1 MTILKIEARLVY
13 KQHFEVPTYSRITFV
28 QPKKKRKKSKVASI
42 VTATLVIFNL
52 SMYNC
57 YGNLFLLI
65 NFSDPY
71 RSKLRRLDL
80 KNTNI
85 TNSGFNLLVKHNL
98 RELRMHN
105 CLYLTDDILSELNS
119 HSHNLVELSIEP
131 AAGVLPAYLPSLKG
145 MIDTKTPPFLGNYMD
160 DIGIFK

>member
-1 MTILKIEARLVY
+1 MGDKIV
-13 KQHFEVPTYSRITFV
+13 
-28 QPKKKRKKSKVASI
+28 KSKNLCCQPVVFTRCSLLI
-42 VTATLVIFNL
+42 NLKFN
-52 SMYNC
+52 
-57 YGNLFLLI
+57 NLFLLI
-65 NFSDPY
+65 HFSDPY

-145 MIDTKTPPFLGNYMD
+145 MTDSIRGRPTF
-160 DIGIFK
+160 F

>member
-1 MTILKIEARLVY
+1 M
-13 KQHFEVPTYSRITFV
+13 
-28 QPKKKRKKSKVASI
+28 
-42 VTATLVIFNL
+42 
-52 SMYNC
+52 
-57 YGNLFLLI
+57 FLLI
-65 NFSDPY
+65 HFSDPY

-145 MIDTKTPPFLGNYMD
+145 MIDSKPNLFMYRMYLGIYPRVNP
-160 DIGIFK
+160 GHFIFWKLLGSVLDEVKNWAAFEKIKCFKI

>member
-1 MTILKIEARLVY
+1 MI
-13 KQHFEVPTYSRITFV
+13 FEKEIGEKSRITFV
-28 QPKKKRKKSKVASI
+28 QPKKKRGKKVKLRLQLLLPQLYL
-42 VTATLVIFNL
+42 TLLCTTN
-52 SMYNC
+52 
-57 YGNLFLLI
+57 GNLFLLI

-145 MIDTKTPPFLGNYMD
+145 MIDNISLVVEV
-160 DIGIFK
+160 

>member
-1 MTILKIEARLVY
+1 MSLGTLPQVYDFLKKER
-13 KQHFEVPTYSRITFV
+13 KKSRITFV
-28 QPKKKRKKSKVASI
+28 LPKKKREKKVKLRPQLLLPQLYL
-42 VTATLVIFNL
+42 TLLCTTN
-52 SMYNC
+52 
-57 YGNLFLLI
+57 GNLFLLI

-145 MIDTKTPPFLGNYMD
+145 MTDNDVCK
-160 DIGIFK
+160 

>member
-1 MTILKIEARLVY
+1 MI
-13 KQHFEVPTYSRITFV
+13 FEKRGKKSRITFV

-42 VTATLVIFNL
+42 VTATLLCTTN
-52 SMYNC
+52 
-57 YGNLFLLI
+57 GNLFLLI

-145 MIDTKTPPFLGNYMD
+145 MTDNDVCK
-160 DIGIFK
+160 

>member
-1 MTILKIEARLVY
+1 MGQKKVYFSRALILNWISWK
-13 KQHFEVPTYSRITFV
+13 F
-28 QPKKKRKKSKVASI
+28 
-42 VTATLVIFNL
+42 
-52 SMYNC
+52 
-57 YGNLFLLI
+57 NLFLLI
-65 NFSDPY
+65 HFSDPY

-85 TNSGFNLLVKHNL
+85 TNSGFNHLVKHNL

-145 MIDTKTPPFLGNYMD
+145 MIDKGSFTNYDEKILAFFDHLPPCVDIFYGIKVGKKWKILGPLPTSSSKPWKD
-160 DIGIFK
+160 VHV